1 MLSWRMTWCLTIKA
15 SLLLLYVDVVMRR
28 HGFPKLYDGVRRSQV
43 NRSRRTVCDAGALSH
58 IMDVACVL
66 YFNQVLC
73 LQRSAALTL
82 LMRRYG
88 FEAKLV
94 VGTQL
99 FPFLAHAWV
108 EWNGD
113 VVNDSA
119 DRVQHFHV
127 LERC

>member
-1 MLSWRMTWCLTIKA
+1 MTGRLAIEGW
-15 SLLLLYVDVVMRR
+15 LLLLYVDVVMRR

-43 NRSRRTVCDAGALSH
+43 NPSRRAVCDAGVLSH

-66 YFNQVLC
+66 YFKQVLC

-88 FEAKLV
+88 LEAKLV

-99 FPFLAHAWV
+99 FPFVAHAWA

-119 DRVQHFHV
+119 DRVRHFHV